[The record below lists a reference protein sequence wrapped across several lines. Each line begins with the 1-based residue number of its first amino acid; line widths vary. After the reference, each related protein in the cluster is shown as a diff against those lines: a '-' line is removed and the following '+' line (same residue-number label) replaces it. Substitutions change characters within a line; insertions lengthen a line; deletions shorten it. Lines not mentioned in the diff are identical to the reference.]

1 MIFSAIK
8 TVLIKQLTLVKEDEP
23 LESLEKQKEKTLEEI
38 KQKKEFLQRLR
49 YLISENEKLNIQKE
63 NLDSEISKI
72 IKNNKTL
79 VKKLEVKGK

>member
-8 TVLIKQLTLVKEDEP
+8 TVLIKQLTLVKEEP